1 MVVQFYSHAIRC
13 LNEYDVNLEAVA
25 FSINTCGAG
34 PEAAVPLS
42 DQVATYTV
50 RTLQR
55 TLPPAL
61 GAVLLLAGN
70 VPAQEA
76 VRNAKAV
83 QDEASSMTWQVAP
96 VYGLSLLNP
105 VIAAFACGEEGE
117 ARELLRRLL
126 GACKSAQMADSDHY
140 VMLNDY
146 GRNHFYRNALAAAL
160 PRCSGCRVLDLG
172 AGSGLLAML
181 AAQLGAQDVL
191 ALEANPKLAELANKT
206 IEDNRGLFPN
216 ANIKVLAQLSSQ
228 VQTGRPVTD
237 DAPEA
242 FDLLVTETF
251 GSLLLGESAL
261 AFVADARQR
270 LLKHGGRIIPAGGC
284 QYVTLVQFEDTSPWH
299 PQQWRGFNFSS
310 FRRLQDTLYWKATFG
325 ASGMKVAKI
334 SHRICVLEVDLHQM
348 SPNDIPQN
356 RTLQIQAQRNGTV
369 HAALFDWDIWSEKKK
384 TEVLS
389 TAPGFRNFAGDVAW
403 GWLLQLQET
412 ATHDWKF
419 QKLPEPLHWLEMAVE
434 FIMHGVSISVRLRPV
449 FEGIRDVQDG
459 ILPAFSPP
467 SRIRQP
473 GRFAM
478 KEANE
483 FLLPV
488 AGDVERHNFYAAAL
502 DDAVKILARNGLTL
516 LDCSSNAG
524 MPSFYAA
531 RHGIRSVVMPRSD
544 HLGEVLRQMKED
556 QGLNDTAEVLV
567 GDPREMLAAQA
578 CSDHF
583 FTPFGTPLHGMSP
596 FAILPS
602 IRKELIQ
609 EHGIVVPSLA
619 CLEVALVESEQLSHM
634 FSIPNGRWDEVDL
647 REWNRE
653 AGESSSGLPSGR
665 FITLDLCEAR
675 RQGVLN
681 RLVPYTKWLGSRS
694 SIQLR
699 WLSSPECVYNI
710 DLNAY
715 ARTPA
720 AQEETSDLELPVSED
735 GLVHAIVAR
744 WAVFTGEQRL
754 GAESSYV
761 QAVAKPGTDPG
772 LLEPLPVEIGLEKMQ
787 MVIRQ
792 GAAKVTGAAGP
803 EFTLRLL
810 RADGEIQPF
819 EDRKRLTMAAAAGLD
834 VHLHPLVLIN
844 ISDHVVRFRSA
855 QRSERVLGALLGA
868 QEGRRVDVHNSFE
881 LVCVES
887 GGQRTEPQKHP
898 FPAFSLR
905 IAPSKGHWIWNS
917 SSSGFPSIWRFF
929 QDMNF
934 LVGILQVL
942 NQKRQIKP
950 STRRSRRSANE
961 NPFALLVDAD
971 KMSREKAS
979 QSEELPVKVYDAT
992 IHIEQG
998 EATVTWNEVPYI
1010 IDTLEAERI
1019 AVNHVAKSATTATA
1033 SYSSDFTQHT
1043 SGLSN
1048 SVVML
1053 SNRIKELLEHMKD
1066 VKEGRAPK
1074 NQEVLRQ
1081 TLSICQALQSVHPSS
1096 LKQEFCGE
1104 FNDATLVVLLATLT
1118 KVCSNTSDLLD
1129 KFQLAYDR
1137 TCVKIRRSL
1146 FCEAGR

>member
-1 MVVQFYSHAIRC
+1 MLVRSVLLAHVTFA
-13 LNEYDVNLEAVA
+13 A
-25 FSINTCGAG
+25 GAG
-34 PEAAVPLS
+34 SKPLF
-42 DQVATYTV
+42 DY
-50 RTLQR
+50 
-55 TLPPAL
+55 
-61 GAVLLLAGN
+61 
-70 VPAQEA
+70 E
-76 VRNAKAV
+76 
-83 QDEASSMTWQVAP
+83 
-96 VYGLSLLNP
+96 
-105 VIAAFACGEEGE
+105 
-117 ARELLRRLL
+117 
-126 GACKSAQMADSDHY
+126 DHY

-160 PRCSGCRVLDLG
+160 ARCLGCRVLDLG

-228 VQTGRPVTD
+228 VQTGHPASD
-237 DAPEA
+237 PPEA

-325 ASGMKVAKI
+325 ASRMNVAKL

-356 RTLQIQAQRNGTV
+356 RTFQIQAQKNGTV
-369 HAALFDWDIWSEKKK
+369 HAALFDWDIWSDEKK

-389 TAPGFRNFAGDVAW
+389 TAPGSRNFAGDVAW
-403 GWLLQLQET
+403 GWLLQLQEK

-419 QKLPEPLHWLEMAVE
+419 HKLPEPLHVQAGEWLEMAVE

-449 FEGIRDVQDG
+449 FEGISDVQDG

-478 KEANE
+478 QEANE

-502 DDAVKILARNGLTL
+502 DDAVKILARSGPTL

-531 RHGIRSVVMPRSD
+531 RHGIRSIVMPRSD

-567 GDPREMLAAQA
+567 GDPREMFENLL
-578 CSDHF
+578 
-583 FTPFGTPLHGMSP
+583 PFGRADIVVVDPPGTPLHGMSP

-602 IRKELIQ
+602 IRKELLQ

-653 AGESSSGLPSGR
+653 A
-665 FITLDLCEAR
+665 R

-694 SIQLR
+694 SLQLR

-720 AQEETSDLELPVSED
+720 AQEEILDLELPVSED

-761 QAVAKPGTDPG
+761 GRDLTWPQYVQAVAKPGTDPG
-772 LLEPLPVEIGLEKMQ
+772 LFEPLPVEIGLEKMQ

-803 EFTLRLL
+803 EFTLRLR
-810 RADGEIQPF
+810 RADGELQPF
-819 EDRKRLTMAAAAGLD
+819 EDR
-834 VHLHPLVLIN
+834 
-844 ISDHVVRFRSA
+844 RSFA
-855 QRSERVLGALLGA
+855 
-868 QEGRRVDVHNSFE
+868 E
-881 LVCVES
+881 L
-887 GGQRTEPQKHP
+887 
-898 FPAFSLR
+898 
-905 IAPSKGHWIWNS
+905 
-917 SSSGFPSIWRFF
+917 
-929 QDMNF
+929 
-934 LVGILQVL
+934 
-942 NQKRQIKP
+942 
-950 STRRSRRSANE
+950 
-961 NPFALLVDAD
+961 
-971 KMSREKAS
+971 
-979 QSEELPVKVYDAT
+979 
-992 IHIEQG
+992 
-998 EATVTWNEVPYI
+998 
-1010 IDTLEAERI
+1010 
-1019 AVNHVAKSATTATA
+1019 
-1033 SYSSDFTQHT
+1033 
-1043 SGLSN
+1043 
-1048 SVVML
+1048 
-1053 SNRIKELLEHMKD
+1053 
-1066 VKEGRAPK
+1066 
-1074 NQEVLRQ
+1074 
-1081 TLSICQALQSVHPSS
+1081 
-1096 LKQEFCGE
+1096 
-1104 FNDATLVVLLATLT
+1104 
-1118 KVCSNTSDLLD
+1118 
-1129 KFQLAYDR
+1129 
-1137 TCVKIRRSL
+1137 
-1146 FCEAGR
+1146 